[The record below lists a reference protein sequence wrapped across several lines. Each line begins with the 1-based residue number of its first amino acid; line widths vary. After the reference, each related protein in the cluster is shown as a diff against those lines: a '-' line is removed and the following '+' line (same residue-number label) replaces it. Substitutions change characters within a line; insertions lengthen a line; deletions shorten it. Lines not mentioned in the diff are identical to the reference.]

1 MNNKNAICKID
12 MYKNAIYKFASLN
25 KYDLQ
30 LSEKYYQEISIHI
43 GILFLTELNRY
54 NKKTNITIHGYYIA
68 YGFIKL
74 FFDIINYSN
83 SINFVTG
90 INSVNGAGSI
100 NGTGSINGAGSI
112 NGIDNMKGVKGID
125 NMKGIKG
132 DIATAILKMFQ
143 YISLNIEYFNSR
155 IAPDNEIRI
164 KINNNFHNFNIHI
177 TNKFEEII
185 KNNDINDKLDTFFY
199 ILLITAKFI
208 GYGEY
213 NEPNFIK
220 LGQYYSRVYSI
231 IFLNISNLKCI
242 KNIFEKQ
249 KNILIDALTNLNML
263 NDTINELISYLATLV
278 L

>member
-1 MNNKNAICKID
+1 MSNKNGICKID

-74 FFDIINYSN
+74 FFDIINYNHNYNHNNNISDR
-83 SINFVTG
+83 G
-90 INSVNGAGSI
+90 IVS
-100 NGTGSINGAGSI
+100 
-112 NGIDNMKGVKGID
+112 
-125 NMKGIKG
+125 
-132 DIATAILKMFQ
+132 AILKMFE

-155 IAPDNEIRI
+155 IEPTNEIRV
-164 KINNNFHNFNIHI
+164 KISNNFHNFTIHI
-177 TNKFEEII
+177 TNKFDDIS
-185 KNNDINDKLDTFFY
+185 KNSDINDRLDTFFY

-213 NEPNFIK
+213 IEPNFIK
-220 LGQYYSRVYSI
+220 LGQYYSRVYSL
-231 IFLNISNLKCI
+231 IFLNMSNLKCI

-263 NDTINELISYLATLV
+263 NDTINELITYLASIPV
-278 L
+278 PVHPP

>member
-1 MNNKNAICKID
+1 MNNKNGICKID
-12 MYKNAIYKFASLN
+12 MYKNAIYKFARLN

-30 LSEKYYQEISIHI
+30 LSEGYYQEISIHI

-74 FFDIINYSN
+74 FFNIISYNHNVSEN
-83 SINFVTG
+83 NIFS
-90 INSVNGAGSI
+90 
-100 NGTGSINGAGSI
+100 
-112 NGIDNMKGVKGID
+112 
-125 NMKGIKG
+125 
-132 DIATAILKMFQ
+132 AILKMFE

-155 IAPDNEIRI
+155 VEPNNEIRV
-164 KINNNFHNFNIHI
+164 KINNNFHNFTIHI
-177 TNKFEEII
+177 TNKFEDIS
-185 KNNDINDKLDTFFY
+185 KNNDINDRLDTFFY

-220 LGQYYSRVYSI
+220 LGQYYSRVYSL
-231 IFLNISNLKCI
+231 IFLNMSNLKCI

-249 KNILIDALTNLNML
+249 KNILVDALTNLNML
-263 NDTINELISYLATLV
+263 NDTINELITYLSSISA
-278 L
+278 

>member
-1 MNNKNAICKID
+1 
-12 MYKNAIYKFASLN
+12 
-25 KYDLQ
+25 
-30 LSEKYYQEISIHI
+30 
-43 GILFLTELNRY
+43 LFLTELNRY

-74 FFDIINYSN
+74 FFDIINYN
-83 SINFVTG
+83 HNQ
-90 INSVNGAGSI
+90 NGDRNI
-100 NGTGSINGAGSI
+100 W
-112 NGIDNMKGVKGID
+112 V
-125 NMKGIKG
+125 
-132 DIATAILKMFQ
+132 AILKMFE

-155 IAPDNEIRI
+155 IEPKNEIRI
-164 KINNNFHNFNIHI
+164 KISNNFHNFTIHL

-220 LGQYYSRVYSI
+220 LGQYYSRVYSL
-231 IFLNISNLKCI
+231 IFLNITNLKCI

-263 NDTINELISYLATLV
+263 NDTINELIIYLSL
-278 L
+278 LL

>member
-1 MNNKNAICKID
+1 MNNKNGICKIE
-12 MYKNAIYKFASLN
+12 MYKNAIYKFANLN
-25 KYDLQ
+25 NYDLQ

-74 FFDIINYSN
+74 FFDIISYNHN
-83 SINFVTG
+83 HIGG
-90 INSVNGAGSI
+90 IVS
-100 NGTGSINGAGSI
+100 
-112 NGIDNMKGVKGID
+112 
-125 NMKGIKG
+125 
-132 DIATAILKMFQ
+132 AILKMYE

-155 IAPDNEIRI
+155 IESTNEIRI
-164 KINNNFHNFNIHI
+164 KISNNFHNFTIHI

-199 ILLITAKFI
+199 ILLITAKFM

-220 LGQYYSRVYSI
+220 LGQYYSRVYSL
-231 IFLNISNLKCI
+231 IFLNITNLKCI

-263 NDTINELISYLATLV
+263 NDTINELITYLSSL
-278 L
+278 LL

>member
-1 MNNKNAICKID
+1 MSNKNGICKID

-30 LSEKYYQEISIHI
+30 LSEKYHQEISIHI

-74 FFDIINYSN
+74 FFDIINYN
-83 SINFVTG
+83 QNGHIN
-90 INSVNGAGSI
+90 IWL
-100 NGTGSINGAGSI
+100 
-112 NGIDNMKGVKGID
+112 
-125 NMKGIKG
+125 
-132 DIATAILKMFQ
+132 AILKMFE

-155 IAPDNEIRI
+155 IEPTNEIRV
-164 KINNNFHNFNIHI
+164 KISNNFHNFTIHI
-177 TNKFEEII
+177 TNKFEDIT
-185 KNNDINDKLDTFFY
+185 KNSDINDRLDTFFY
-199 ILLITAKFI
+199 ILLITAKFM

-220 LGQYYSRVYSI
+220 LGQYYSRVYSL
-231 IFLNISNLKCI
+231 IFLNMSNIKCI
-242 KNIFEKQ
+242 KKIFEKQ

-263 NDTINELISYLATLV
+263 NDTINELITYLSLIV

>member
-1 MNNKNAICKID
+1 MSNKNGICKID

-30 LSEKYYQEISIHI
+30 LSEKYHQEISIHI

-74 FFDIINYSN
+74 FFDIINYNHNYNHNNNHNNNGSDR
-83 SINFVTG
+83 G
-90 INSVNGAGSI
+90 IVS
-100 NGTGSINGAGSI
+100 
-112 NGIDNMKGVKGID
+112 
-125 NMKGIKG
+125 
-132 DIATAILKMFQ
+132 AILKMFE

-155 IAPDNEIRI
+155 IEPTNEIRV
-164 KINNNFHNFNIHI
+164 KINNNFHNFTIHI
-177 TNKFEEII
+177 TNKFEDIT
-185 KNNDINDKLDTFFY
+185 KNSDINDRLDTFFY

-213 NEPNFIK
+213 IEPNFIK
-220 LGQYYSRVYSI
+220 LGQYYSRVYSL
-231 IFLNISNLKCI
+231 IFLNMSNLKCI

-263 NDTINELISYLATLV
+263 NDTINELITYLASIPSHLP
-278 L
+278 

>member
-1 MNNKNAICKID
+1 MNKNGICKID
-12 MYKNAIYKFASLN
+12 MYKNAIYKFADLN

-30 LSEKYYQEISIHI
+30 LSDDYQQVISIHI

-74 FFDIINYSN
+74 FIDMVNQGGGGGGGGGSGGG
-83 SINFVTG
+83 SGGGGGGGGGG
-90 INSVNGAGSI
+90 IG
-100 NGTGSINGAGSI
+100 
-112 NGIDNMKGVKGID
+112 
-125 NMKGIKG
+125 
-132 DIATAILKMFQ
+132 AILKMYE

-155 IAPDNEIRI
+155 IEPTNEIRM
-164 KINNNFHNFNIHI
+164 KISNNFHNFTIHI
-177 TNKFEEII
+177 TNKFEEIM
-185 KNNDINDKLDTFFY
+185 KNNNINDKLDTFFY
-199 ILLITAKFI
+199 ILLITAKFM

-220 LGQYYSRVYSI
+220 LGQYYSRVYSL

-242 KNIFEKQ
+242 KKIFEKQ

-263 NDTINELISYLATLV
+263 NDTINELITYLFLLV
-278 L
+278 V

>member
-83 SINFVTG
+83 SINFVTC
-90 INSVNGAGSI
+90 INS
-100 NGTGSINGAGSI
+100 
-112 NGIDNMKGVKGID
+112 ID

-132 DIATAILKMFQ
+132 DIAMAILKMFQ

-263 NDTINELISYLATLV
+263 NDTINELISYLTTLI

>member
-1 MNNKNAICKID
+1 MNNKNGICKIE
-12 MYKNAIYKFASLN
+12 MYKNAIYKFANLN
-25 KYDLQ
+25 NYDLQ

-74 FFDIINYSN
+74 FFDIISYNHN
-83 SINFVTG
+83 HIGG
-90 INSVNGAGSI
+90 IVL
-100 NGTGSINGAGSI
+100 
-112 NGIDNMKGVKGID
+112 
-125 NMKGIKG
+125 
-132 DIATAILKMFQ
+132 AILKMYE

-155 IAPDNEIRI
+155 IEPTNEIRI
-164 KINNNFHNFNIHI
+164 KISNNFHNFTIHI

-199 ILLITAKFI
+199 ILLITAKFM

-220 LGQYYSRVYSI
+220 LGQYYSRVYSL
-231 IFLNISNLKCI
+231 IFLNITNLKCI

-263 NDTINELISYLATLV
+263 NDTINELITYLSSL
-278 L
+278 LL

>member
-1 MNNKNAICKID
+1 MSNKNGICKID
-12 MYKNAIYKFASLN
+12 MYKNAIYKFANLN
-25 KYDLQ
+25 NYDLQ

-74 FFDIINYSN
+74 FFDIINYN
-83 SINFVTG
+83 HNQ
-90 INSVNGAGSI
+90 NGDRNI
-100 NGTGSINGAGSI
+100 W
-112 NGIDNMKGVKGID
+112 
-125 NMKGIKG
+125 
-132 DIATAILKMFQ
+132 TAILKMFE

-155 IAPDNEIRI
+155 IEPKNEIRI
-164 KINNNFHNFNIHI
+164 KISNNFHNFTIHL

-220 LGQYYSRVYSI
+220 LGQYYSRVYSL
-231 IFLNISNLKCI
+231 IFLNITNLKCI

-263 NDTINELISYLATLV
+263 NDTINELIIYLSL
-278 L
+278 LL

>member
-1 MNNKNAICKID
+1 MNNKNGICKIE
-12 MYKNAIYKFASLN
+12 MYKNAIYKFANLN
-25 KYDLQ
+25 NYDLQ

-74 FFDIINYSN
+74 FFDIISYNHN
-83 SINFVTG
+83 HI
-90 INSVNGAGSI
+90 GSI
-100 NGTGSINGAGSI
+100 VS
-112 NGIDNMKGVKGID
+112 
-125 NMKGIKG
+125 
-132 DIATAILKMFQ
+132 AILKMYE

-155 IAPDNEIRI
+155 IEPTNEIRI
-164 KINNNFHNFNIHI
+164 KISNNFHNFTIHI

-199 ILLITAKFI
+199 ILLITAKFM

-220 LGQYYSRVYSI
+220 LGQYYSRVYSL
-231 IFLNISNLKCI
+231 IFLNITNLKCI

-263 NDTINELISYLATLV
+263 NDTINELITYLSSIL

>member
-1 MNNKNAICKID
+1 MSNKNGICKID
-12 MYKNAIYKFASLN
+12 MYKNAIYKFAKLN
-25 KYDLQ
+25 NYDLQ
-30 LSEKYYQEISIHI
+30 LSEKHYQEISIHI

-74 FFDIINYSN
+74 FFDIINYN
-83 SINFVTG
+83 HNQ
-90 INSVNGAGSI
+90 NGDRNI
-100 NGTGSINGAGSI
+100 W
-112 NGIDNMKGVKGID
+112 V
-125 NMKGIKG
+125 
-132 DIATAILKMFQ
+132 AILKMFE

-155 IAPDNEIRI
+155 IEPKNEIRI
-164 KINNNFHNFNIHI
+164 KISNNFHNFTIHL

-220 LGQYYSRVYSI
+220 LGQYYSRVYSL
-231 IFLNISNLKCI
+231 IFLNITNLKCI

-263 NDTINELISYLATLV
+263 NDTINELIIYLSL
-278 L
+278 LL

>member
-1 MNNKNAICKID
+1 MNNKNGICKID
-12 MYKNAIYKFASLN
+12 MYKNAIYKFADLN

-30 LSEKYYQEISIHI
+30 LSDDYQQVISIHI

-74 FFDIINYSN
+74 FIDMVNQGGG
-83 SINFVTG
+83 G
-90 INSVNGAGSI
+90 IG
-100 NGTGSINGAGSI
+100 
-112 NGIDNMKGVKGID
+112 
-125 NMKGIKG
+125 
-132 DIATAILKMFQ
+132 AILKMYE

-155 IAPDNEIRI
+155 IEPTNEIRM
-164 KINNNFHNFNIHI
+164 KISNNFHNFTIHI
-177 TNKFEEII
+177 TNKFEEIM
-185 KNNDINDKLDTFFY
+185 KNNNINDKLDTFFY
-199 ILLITAKFI
+199 ILLITAKFM

-220 LGQYYSRVYSI
+220 LGQYYSRVYSL

-242 KNIFEKQ
+242 KKIFEKQ

-263 NDTINELISYLATLV
+263 NDTINELITYLFLLV
-278 L
+278 V

>member
-1 MNNKNAICKID
+1 MNNKNGICKID
-12 MYKNAIYKFASLN
+12 MYKNAIYKFADLN
-25 KYDLQ
+25 KYELQ
-30 LSEKYYQEISIHI
+30 LSDEYQQVISIHI

-74 FFDIINYSN
+74 FLDVVSYNQNQYKEGSCIT
-83 SINFVTG
+83 SI
-90 INSVNGAGSI
+90 
-100 NGTGSINGAGSI
+100 GT
-112 NGIDNMKGVKGID
+112 
-125 NMKGIKG
+125 
-132 DIATAILKMFQ
+132 ILKMYE

-155 IAPDNEIRI
+155 IESTNKIRI
-164 KINNNFHNFNIHI
+164 KISNNFHNFTIHI

-185 KNNDINDKLDTFFY
+185 KNNNINDKLDTFFY
-199 ILLITAKFI
+199 ILLITAKFM

-220 LGQYYSRVYSI
+220 LGQYYSRVYSL

-242 KNIFEKQ
+242 KKIFEKQ

-263 NDTINELISYLATLV
+263 NDTINELITYLSVIV

>member
-1 MNNKNAICKID
+1 MNNKNGICKID
-12 MYKNAIYKFASLN
+12 MYKNAIYKFVDLN
-25 KYDLQ
+25 KYELQ
-30 LSEKYYQEISIHI
+30 LSDEYQQVISIHI

-74 FFDIINYSN
+74 FLDVVSYNQNQYKEGSYIT
-83 SINFVTG
+83 SI
-90 INSVNGAGSI
+90 
-100 NGTGSINGAGSI
+100 GT
-112 NGIDNMKGVKGID
+112 
-125 NMKGIKG
+125 
-132 DIATAILKMFQ
+132 ILKMYE

-155 IAPDNEIRI
+155 IEPTNQIRI
-164 KINNNFHNFNIHI
+164 KISNNFHNFTIHI

-185 KNNDINDKLDTFFY
+185 KNNNINDKLDTFFY
-199 ILLITAKFI
+199 ILLITAKFM

-220 LGQYYSRVYSI
+220 LGQYYSRVYSL
-231 IFLNISNLKCI
+231 IFLNMSNIKCI
-242 KNIFEKQ
+242 KKIFEKQ

-263 NDTINELISYLATLV
+263 NDTINELITYLSLIV

>member
-1 MNNKNAICKID
+1 MSNKNGICKID

-30 LSEKYYQEISIHI
+30 LSEKYHQEISIHI

-74 FFDIINYSN
+74 FFDIINYNHNNNISEK
-83 SINFVTG
+83 SIV
-90 INSVNGAGSI
+90 S
-100 NGTGSINGAGSI
+100 
-112 NGIDNMKGVKGID
+112 
-125 NMKGIKG
+125 
-132 DIATAILKMFQ
+132 AILKMFE

-155 IAPDNEIRI
+155 IEPTNEIRV
-164 KINNNFHNFNIHI
+164 KISNNFHNFTIHI
-177 TNKFEEII
+177 TNKFEDIT
-185 KNNDINDKLDTFFY
+185 KNSDINDRLDTFFY

-213 NEPNFIK
+213 IEPNFIK
-220 LGQYYSRVYSI
+220 LGQYYSRVYSL
-231 IFLNISNLKCI
+231 IFLNMSNLKCI

-263 NDTINELISYLATLV
+263 NDTINELITYLASIPSHLP
-278 L
+278 

>member
-1 MNNKNAICKID
+1 MSNKNGICKID
-12 MYKNAIYKFASLN
+12 MYKNAIYKFAKLN
-25 KYDLQ
+25 NYDLQ
-30 LSEKYYQEISIHI
+30 LSEKHYQEISIHI

-68 YGFIKL
+68 YGFIRL
-74 FFDIINYSN
+74 FFDIINYN
-83 SINFVTG
+83 HNQ
-90 INSVNGAGSI
+90 NGDRNI
-100 NGTGSINGAGSI
+100 W
-112 NGIDNMKGVKGID
+112 V
-125 NMKGIKG
+125 
-132 DIATAILKMFQ
+132 AILKMFE

-155 IAPDNEIRI
+155 IEPKNEIRI
-164 KINNNFHNFNIHI
+164 KISNNFHNFTIHL

-220 LGQYYSRVYSI
+220 LGQYYSRIYSL
-231 IFLNISNLKCI
+231 IFLNITNLKCI

-263 NDTINELISYLATLV
+263 NDTINELIIYLSLLV
-278 L
+278 

>member
-1 MNNKNAICKID
+1 MNNKNGICKID
-12 MYKNAIYKFASLN
+12 MYKNAIYKFARLN

-30 LSEKYYQEISIHI
+30 LSEEYYQEISIHI

-74 FFDIINYSN
+74 FFNIISYNHN
-83 SINFVTG
+83 TNEGNIFL
-90 INSVNGAGSI
+90 
-100 NGTGSINGAGSI
+100 
-112 NGIDNMKGVKGID
+112 
-125 NMKGIKG
+125 
-132 DIATAILKMFQ
+132 AILKMFE

-155 IAPDNEIRI
+155 IEPNNEIRL
-164 KINNNFHNFNIHI
+164 KINNNFHSFIIHI
-177 TNKFEEII
+177 TNKFEVIS
-185 KNNDINDKLDTFFY
+185 KNNDINDRLDTFFY

-220 LGQYYSRVYSI
+220 LGQYYSRVYSL

-263 NDTINELISYLATLV
+263 NDTINELIMYLTTISA
-278 L
+278 

>member
-1 MNNKNAICKID
+1 MNNKNGICKIE
-12 MYKNAIYKFASLN
+12 MYKNAIYKFANLN
-25 KYDLQ
+25 NYDLQ

-74 FFDIINYSN
+74 FFDIISYNHN
-83 SINFVTG
+83 HIGG
-90 INSVNGAGSI
+90 IVL
-100 NGTGSINGAGSI
+100 
-112 NGIDNMKGVKGID
+112 
-125 NMKGIKG
+125 
-132 DIATAILKMFQ
+132 AILKMYE

-155 IAPDNEIRI
+155 IESTNEIRI
-164 KINNNFHNFNIHI
+164 KISNNFHNFTIHI

-199 ILLITAKFI
+199 ILLITAKFM

-220 LGQYYSRVYSI
+220 LGQYYSRVYSL
-231 IFLNISNLKCI
+231 IFLNITNLKCI

-263 NDTINELISYLATLV
+263 NDTINELITYLSSL
-278 L
+278 LL